1 MTTPVTP
8 VADAA
13 LPLPNPDDLGTWG
26 ARMAEMHRWMREE
39 LLTGMNTLGDATYTN
54 AMAAVAAAN
63 FKGEWAGL
71 TGALAIP
78 ASASHAGSVWMLL
91 STLADVTTET
101 PGVSAEWMDIT
112 PLKAADIAMLATTQL
127 GFRNKVVNGNFAVN
141 QGAVSGTVV
150 LAAGAYGHD
159 QWKAGAAGCTYTFA
173 TSAGVTTLTISA
185 GSLIQPI
192 EGVSLRTGTY
202 TLSWTGTAQGK
213 IGAGSYGASG
223 LTGSITGGAD
233 TTIEFNTGTL
243 SMVQLEP
250 GAKPTVFEFLDP
262 TTDFVRCARF
272 FYAGVVAWSGQA
284 TSAGRAG
291 AQVNYPVAM
300 RASPTLGN
308 FVSLASNGFP
318 TTAPTAFNRTV
329 HGCTLDVIANA
340 SVSDG
345 RWARSFTANAR
356 LP

>member
-8 VADAA
+8 VPDAS
-13 LPLPNPDDLGTWG
+13 LPLPDPADLGTWG

-39 LLTGMNTLGDATYTN
+39 LRGGMNSLADQTYTN

-63 FKGEWAGL
+63 FKGDWAGL

-101 PGVSAEWMDIT
+101 PGVSAEWMDIM

-141 QGAVSGTVV
+141 QGGVSGTVV

-159 QWKAGAAGCTYTFA
+159 QWKAGASGCTYTF
-173 TSAGVTTLTISA
+173 SSSEGVTTLTISA

-192 EGVSLRTGTY
+192 EGASLRTGTY

-223 LTGSITGGAD
+223 LTGSITGGAN
-233 TTIEFNTGTL
+233 TTIEFNTGTIAL
-243 SMVQLEP
+243 VQLER
-250 GAKPTVFEFLDP
+250 GDRATVFEFLDP
-262 TTDFVRCARF
+262 TTDLLRCQRYYEKGAFQITGNHPSSAGFGGTAYYKVPKRVSPTVTASYSNVNVLSMVTSGSDASQIRF
-272 FYAGVVAWSGQA
+272 FGSG
-284 TSAGRAG
+284 GAG
-291 AQVNYPVAM
+291 AVQI
-300 RASPTLGN
+300 S
-308 FVSLASNGFP
+308 
-318 TTAPTAFNRTV
+318 
-329 HGCTLDVIANA
+329 AN
-340 SVSDG
+340 
-345 RWARSFTANAR
+345 WTANAR
-356 LP
+356 M